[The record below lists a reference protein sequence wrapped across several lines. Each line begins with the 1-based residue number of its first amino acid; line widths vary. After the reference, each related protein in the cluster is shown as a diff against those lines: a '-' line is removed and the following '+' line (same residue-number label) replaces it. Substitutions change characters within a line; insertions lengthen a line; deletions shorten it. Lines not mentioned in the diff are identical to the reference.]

1 MDRHAGPRL
10 VAVLVAI
17 SLAGCGRHDAREE
30 VTRFTG
36 NWAVVHLESGGI
48 IIPKEQ
54 RRGFD
59 VTITDAHVQMN
70 VGVRQLR
77 AVYVLRPAKSP
88 REIDLEA
95 IDDSGKDQPKRMT
108 RGIYRWEGERLT
120 LCLGDTDQPR
130 PTDFTTSPGT
140 GRILLVL
147 ERDR

>member
-1 MDRHAGPRL
+1 MDRHAVRWRI
-10 VAVLVAI
+10 AVLVAI
-17 SLAGCGRHDAREE
+17 SLAGCGRHDARDELK
-30 VTRFTG
+30 RFTG

-54 RRGFD
+54 RRAFD
-59 VTITDAHVQMN
+59 VTITDAHVKMN

-95 IDDSGKDQPKRMT
+95 IDDSGKDRPKRMT

-120 LCLGDTDQPR
+120 LCLGDADQPR
-130 PTDFTTSPGT
+130 PADFTTSPGT